1 MFLLTPAARLLD
13 LTQPW
18 FWVFTLII
26 LVGAVVENMR
36 NIALSTTVTILIE
49 PDRRANANGLVG
61 MVQGLMFI
69 VTSLLSGLSV
79 GLLGMGWTIVVA
91 IVLTALA
98 FAHLLMLRMPEEV
111 RAAATDAH
119 GGFDLRGS
127 LAAVLAISGLFALI
141 LFSTFNNFIG
151 GVYMALMDPYGL
163 EMFPVELWGTYF
175 ALGAT
180 GFIVGGALIGK
191 FGLGSNPL
199 RTMLIAVIVM
209 GVLGAVFTLRE
220 WAWLYIAGIWLYL
233 VLVPFVEAAEQTV
246 IQQVVPLNRQGRVFG
261 FAMAFESAAAPI
273 TAFLIAPI
281 AQVWIIPYARSA
293 EGAAQ
298 LAPLLGEGTSRGIA
312 LVFLVAGIIMIA
324 AAVLA
329 FLTPVYRRV
338 SASYARTAAEESANG
353 EHLVLVPWLS
363 PDGGRGHGSDHNA
376 GSQPFFSRATSE
388 TRSMCSSIAAAAA
401 AESWALMASAILR
414 WDARDCSGR
423 PGCPSDSRRVSR
435 IIPAMNVISWAST
448 AECAAAVTAW
458 WNSSSPCAPLAPE
471 ATSSAIAS
479 SALSMAFMS
488 SVAAPGG
495 GQLGKLDLERASR
508 LHDLGQPA
516 AVLTQALD
524 HGRNIRT
531 VDQHGT
537 RAVLDVDHAEH
548 FQRHQGLGQRC
559 PRNAQPLGE
568 FTLSRQGVPG
578 AQLGSLDEVHD
589 LLHELLIEPGPR
601 NAGDLMRCCLL
612 WHARPFGKVLSPKT
626 TGELLTKTPSV

>member
-1 MFLLTPAARLLD
+1 MTEQDPVLPRADSIDTSLRSPAQRFRTFAGILVNTALANITTSYLWFALTFWVYLQTRNVIATGVIGGAYMLLIALSSISFGTFVDRYRKLAVMRFAAGFTLVMFVLSGAMFLLTPPAALLD

-69 VTSLLSGLSV
+69 VTSVLSGLSV
-79 GLLGMGWTIVVA
+79 GLLGMGWTIAVA

-98 FAHLLMLRMPEEV
+98 FAHLLTLRMPGEV

-127 LAAVLAISGLFALI
+127 FAAVMAISGLFALI

-199 RTMLIAVIVM
+199 RIMLLAVIMM

-220 WAWLYIAGIWLYL
+220 WGWLYIAGIWLYL
-233 VLVPFVEAAEQTV
+233 VLVPFVEAAEQTI
-246 IQQVVPLNRQGRVFG
+246 IQLVVPLQRQGRVFG

-273 TAFLIAPI
+273 TAFLVAPI

-324 AAVLA
+324 AALLA

-338 SASYARTAAEESANG
+338 SATYA
-353 EHLVLVPWLS
+353 
-363 PDGGRGHGSDHNA
+363 
-376 GSQPFFSRATSE
+376 E
-388 TRSMCSSIAAAAA
+388 TAAAAQQ
-401 AESWALMASAILR
+401 
-414 WDARDCSGR
+414 
-423 PGCPSDSRRVSR
+423 
-435 IIPAMNVISWAST
+435 T
-448 AECAAAVTAW
+448 ANTAP
-458 WNSSSPCAPLAPE
+458 SSP
-471 ATSSAIAS
+471 
-479 SALSMAFMS
+479 
-488 SVAAPGG
+488 
-495 GQLGKLDLERASR
+495 D
-508 LHDLGQPA
+508 
-516 AVLTQALD
+516 
-524 HGRNIRT
+524 
-531 VDQHGT
+531 
-537 RAVLDVDHAEH
+537 
-548 FQRHQGLGQRC
+548 
-559 PRNAQPLGE
+559 
-568 FTLSRQGVPG
+568 
-578 AQLGSLDEVHD
+578 
-589 LLHELLIEPGPR
+589 
-601 NAGDLMRCCLL
+601 
-612 WHARPFGKVLSPKT
+612 
-626 TGELLTKTPSV
+626 